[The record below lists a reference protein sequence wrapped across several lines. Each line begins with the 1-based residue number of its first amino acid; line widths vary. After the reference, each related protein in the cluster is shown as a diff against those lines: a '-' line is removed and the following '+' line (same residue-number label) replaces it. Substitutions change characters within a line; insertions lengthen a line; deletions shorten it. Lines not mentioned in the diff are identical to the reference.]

1 MLCDQNGNP
10 DMTDLFRG
18 FEQRRVPGDGAD
30 IFLRLGGSGPPLLL
44 LHGFPQTHA
53 MWHRLAGP
61 LAESFTLVIPDLRGY
76 GLSTGPENNADGYA
90 FSKRAMGRDF
100 LAVMASLGHERF
112 AVAGHD
118 RGARVAY
125 RMALDRAEA
134 ISTLAVLDIVP
145 TFAMWHGMDHKL
157 AKAVYHWPFLA
168 QPFPLPETLIG
179 ANPVYYLDWTMASW
193 TKARDLSAFDAAA
206 LAEYRLHYASP
217 ETIRATC
224 NDYRSGA
231 SYDLAADE
239 ADRAAG
245 RRIACPTL
253 ALWGTAGI
261 PGDIDGPLAIWREWC
276 DDVRGG
282 AIDSGHFLAEENPE
296 ATLAQLVPFLTR
308 A

>member
-1 MLCDQNGNP
+1 
-10 DMTDLFRG
+10 MTGLFRG
-18 FEQRRVPGDGAD
+18 FEQRRMAGDGAD

-53 MWHRLAGP
+53 MWHRVAGP
-61 LAESFTLVIPDLRGY
+61 LAERFTLVIPDLRGY
-76 GLSTGPENNADGYA
+76 GLSSGPESDADGYA
-90 FSKRAMGRDF
+90 YSKRAMGRDF
-100 LAVMASLGHERF
+100 FAVMAALGHERF

-134 ISTLAVLDIVP
+134 IIKLAVLDIVP
-145 TFAMWHGMDHKL
+145 TFAMWHGMDRKL
-157 AKAVYHWPFLA
+157 ARAVYHWSFLA

-206 LAEYRLHYASP
+206 LAEYRLHYAAP

-231 SYDLAADE
+231 TYDLAADE

-276 DDVRGG
+276 DDVRGT

-296 ATLAQLVPFLTR
+296 ATLAHLSAFLAR